1 MSYDPIAVEE
11 RIQKRWEAMG
21 LAASREDPTREKF
34 YCLEMFMY
42 PSGRIHMG
50 HVRNYTIGDVVA
62 RFQRMRGKNVLHPM
76 GFDAFGLPAENAA
89 IKGGVHPKAWTEANI
104 ATMSSQLRRMG
115 FLYDW
120 GREVRTCEPEYYR
133 WNQWF
138 FLKMYERGLCY
149 KAKRAVNWCPECATV
164 LANEQVENGTCW
176 RCHNPVTIREMD
188 QWFLR
193 ITEYAEELL
202 RGLDGLDRW
211 PSEVAAMQRN
221 WIGRS
226 EGAFVDFPVEGGDL
240 SIKVFTTRLDTIFGA
255 TFMVLAPEHPLAER
269 LTAPDRRGEVEA
281 FRSRMRAVSTHDRAT
296 SRDKEGVATGAFA
309 RNPFSGERIPVYLA
323 NFVLMEYGTGAIMS
337 VPAHD
342 QRDFEFAKAQGLPVR
357 VVVQSGALRSEDL
370 REAVP
375 AEGTLVQSG
384 PYTGLSSREAVQR
397 MGADAEARGVGRRTV
412 AYRIKDWGI
421 SRQRY
426 WGTPIPMITCDSCG
440 TVPVPEDRLPVLL
453 PGDVA
458 FTGKGES
465 PLAAHEGFLRTECP
479 KCGAAARRETDT
491 MDTFVDS
498 SWYFLRYCSP
508 KEASAP
514 FDPSAVRYW
523 APVDFYIG
531 GIEHATMH
539 LIYCRFF
546 TMVLRDLGLL
556 PFGEPVKRL
565 MCQGMVIKDGA
576 KMSKSLGNLVEPDDM
591 IARYGADAVRMN
603 ILFLSP
609 PWDRLDWSDQGAE
622 GAYRFLSRV
631 YALVEDLAED
641 LRGPVEAPAGSVS
654 TLRRKT
660 HQTVAKVTA
669 ELDDRLKINTAV
681 AGLMELV
688 NAIQGVLPT
697 YGRTPPERYV
707 LREAVVSLSVM
718 LSPFAPHAADALSEM
733 LGLGPTLLDGP
744 WPSFDP
750 EVAREEETVLPVQVN
765 GKVRDQIRVP
775 ADAPPEEV
783 LRIAKAC
790 EKVRAHTEGK
800 RLVKELVVPGK
811 IVTLVAK

>member
-1 MSYDPIAVEE
+1 
-11 RIQKRWEAMG
+11 
-21 LAASREDPTREKF
+21 
-34 YCLEMFMY
+34 
-42 PSGRIHMG
+42 
-50 HVRNYTIGDVVA
+50 
-62 RFQRMRGKNVLHPM
+62 
-76 GFDAFGLPAENAA
+76 
-89 IKGGVHPKAWTEANI
+89 
-104 ATMSSQLRRMG
+104 
-115 FLYDW
+115 
-120 GREVRTCEPEYYR
+120 
-133 WNQWF
+133 
-138 FLKMYERGLCY
+138 
-149 KAKRAVNWCPECATV
+149 
-164 LANEQVENGTCW
+164 
-176 RCHNPVTIREMD
+176 
-188 QWFLR
+188 
-193 ITEYAEELL
+193 
-202 RGLDGLDRW
+202 
-211 PSEVAAMQRN
+211 
-221 WIGRS
+221 
-226 EGAFVDFPVEGGDL
+226 
-240 SIKVFTTRLDTIFGA
+240 
-255 TFMVLAPEHPLAER
+255 
-269 LTAPDRRGEVEA
+269 
-281 FRSRMRAVSTHDRAT
+281 
-296 SRDKEGVATGAFA
+296 
-309 RNPFSGERIPVYLA
+309 
-323 NFVLMEYGTGAIMS
+323 
-337 VPAHD
+337 
-342 QRDFEFAKAQGLPVR
+342 
-357 VVVQSGALRSEDL
+357 
-370 REAVP
+370 
-375 AEGTLVQSG
+375 
-384 PYTGLSSREAVQR
+384 
-397 MGADAEARGVGRRTV
+397 
-412 AYRIKDWGI
+412 
-421 SRQRY
+421 
-426 WGTPIPMITCDSCG
+426 
-440 TVPVPEDRLPVLL
+440 
-453 PGDVA
+453 
-458 FTGKGES
+458 
-465 PLAAHEGFLRTECP
+465 
-479 KCGAAARRETDT
+479 
-491 MDTFVDS
+491 VDS